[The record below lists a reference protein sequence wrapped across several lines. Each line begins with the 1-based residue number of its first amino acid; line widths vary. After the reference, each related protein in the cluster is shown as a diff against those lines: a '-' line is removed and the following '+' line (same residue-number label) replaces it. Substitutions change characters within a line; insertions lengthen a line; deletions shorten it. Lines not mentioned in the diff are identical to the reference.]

1 MIEGKQKVMAWFEAT
16 QFPYWFISNGKDTGS
31 GNYNAKSTQVAD
43 QSPTDALEQ
52 LRRALDLLN
61 GGQFT
66 ITASATPNVPAKGH
80 FRTEFR
86 ISALEAAQ
94 QSQPAATAQPAAPVS
109 IAGTYTKE
117 MVQEMIAN
125 EVEKVQHKLRL
136 EQLEKENKELKT
148 EVADY
153 EKTNPWNRIGAVL
166 ADIAPAVLPTILG
179 KSAPVTQVAGATA
192 PAVQDNGT
200 DEAEAEAQA
209 KMEEII
215 SIISAIE
222 PETWLDTLHR
232 LAKAIEAKPSL
243 LAMVKNFI

>member
-1 MIEGKQKVMAWFEAT
+1 MIEGRKKVMEWFEAT

-43 QSPTDALEQ
+43 QSPSDALEQ
-52 LRRALDLLN
+52 LGRALDRLN

-109 IAGTYTKE
+109 IAGTYTDD
-117 MVQEMIAN
+117 MVQKMIAT
-125 EVEKVQHKLRL
+125 EIEKVQHKLRL
-136 EQLEKENKELKT
+136 EQLEKENNELKK
-148 EVADY
+148 EVAQY
-153 EKTNPWNRIGAVL
+153 EKDNPWNRIGGVL

-179 KSAPVTQVAGATA
+179 KAAPVTQVAGATA
-192 PAVQDNGT
+192 PPVEQLE

-215 SIISAIE
+215 AILSSVE
-222 PETWLDTLHR
+222 PETWLDTLHK
-232 LAKAIEAKPSL
+232 LAKAVEAKPSL